1 MSDIKMC
8 FSSRFRNGLILEADF
23 SQLEVVG
30 LAVLSGDPVLKDDIL
45 SGRDMHRQ
53 RAADLFSKPVSEV
66 TDDERQ
72 LAKRLSFQLQYGAG
86 AASMAAKNG
95 IEKEL
100 AELFIFQYY
109 NRYKGV
115 KEWQEH
121 VRQSVED
128 SRVPTGERTPAGYPK
143 GKGTYMSPTGRMYT
157 FFEYD
162 APAWARNKEPRFS
175 PTEMKNY
182 PCQGF
187 ATADLMA
194 LYRGRVYRRLI
205 REDMIK
211 WALPINTVHD
221 SVMFDVDASHPA
233 RLRDLVRVLEEEA
246 ENLPQALH
254 DLWGINCDLPFKIEY
269 KAGPSWGSM
278 KKLS

>member
-1 MSDIKMC
+1 
-8 FSSRFRNGLILEADF
+8 
-23 SQLEVVG
+23 
-30 LAVLSGDPVLKDDIL
+30 
-45 SGRDMHRQ
+45 
-53 RAADLFSKPVSEV
+53 
-66 TDDERQ
+66 
-72 LAKRLSFQLQYGAG
+72 
-86 AASMAAKNG
+86 MAAKNG
-95 IEKEL
+95 ISKEL

-128 SRVPTGERTPAGYPK
+128 SRVSTGERTPAGYPK
-143 GKGTYMSPTGRMYT
+143 GKGTYISPTGRMYT

-194 LYRGRVYRRLI
+194 LYRGRLYRRLI
-205 REDMIK
+205 REDMME

-221 SVMFDVDASHPA
+221 SVMFDVDASYPA

-254 DLWGINCDLPFKIEY
+254 DLWGINCDLPFKIEC